1 MTGLSSE
8 LVALAASQHG
18 MVTTAHA
25 ARLGLGRRSLMAA
38 VAAGELVH
46 PGRGLYAV
54 AHLVDR
60 GSPETW
66 HRHLAA
72 GAMLTYPDAT
82 LCGVTSVLAHGIGVW
97 GCDLSKPSIRRPI
110 SRSTG
115 VTCFRVRRARGAV
128 VATEWGPSST
138 VADSLVQLA
147 IDNGIEQGVVSADA
161 ALRHRLVTRADID
174 ESIDRS
180 IRAPGIHR
188 ARSMAAYVCV
198 ERESAGESRCG
209 FALELAGIRVVP
221 QVEIRDASGSLVGRV
236 DFLVDGAMVVVEFD
250 GKLKFASGDPEVLW
264 AEKKR
269 EDRLRALG
277 YIVVRITWADLE
289 RGTAVAKVRAA
300 MATAAAA

>member
-1 MTGLSSE
+1 MTGLPPE
-8 LVALAASQHG
+8 LCALAASQHG
-18 MVTTAHA
+18 MFTTGQA
-25 ARLGLGRRSLMAA
+25 ARVGLGRRSLIAA
-38 VAAGELVH
+38 VTAGELVH

-54 AHLVDR
+54 AHLVDH
-60 GSPETW
+60 GTPEAW

-72 GAMLTYPDAT
+72 GAMLIYPDAA

-97 GCDLSKPSIRRPI
+97 GCDLAKPSLRRPI
-110 SRSTG
+110 HRSTG
-115 VTCFRVRRARGAV
+115 VTCFRVRRSRGAV
-128 VATEWGPSST
+128 VATEWGPAST

-147 IDNGIEQGVVSADA
+147 VDHGIEQGVVSTDA
-161 ALRHRLVTRADID
+161 ALRQGLVTKADID

-180 IRAPGIHR
+180 TRAPGIHR
-188 ARSMAAYVCV
+188 ARSMAAFVCV

-209 FALELAGIRVVP
+209 FALELAGIHVVP
-221 QVEIRDASGSLVGRV
+221 QVEIRDAFGTLVGRV
-236 DFLVDGAMVVVEFD
+236 DFLVEGTTVVVEFD

-277 YIVVRITWADLE
+277 YTVVRITWADLE

-300 MATAAAA
+300 LAMAAAA